1 MRIDWRPLALD
12 DLLAIVE
19 YIAVESLPAAYDVQD
34 NIERQVSALRDHPE
48 LGRRGRVGGTREL
61 IISGFEYVVAYR
73 LTGDCIE
80 VLRVLHTSRQW
91 PCSILQLES

>member
-19 YIAVESLPAAYDVQD
+19 YIAAESLPAAFDVHD
-34 NIERQVSALRDHPE
+34 SIERQVLALANHPE

-61 IISGFEYVVAYR
+61 IISGFEYVVEYR
-73 LTGDCIE
+73 LTGDCID
-80 VLRVLHTSRQW
+80 VLRVLHT
-91 PCSILQLES
+91 